1 MNLDHLRYFEVLASL
16 EHYGRAAEELD
27 ISQPTLTYAISQ
39 LEEEL
44 GVELFEKRGRRI
56 YLTRYGE
63 EFRKTV
69 SSSLSVLESGTRLI
83 KENGKNGSHITIGAI
98 RTLGS
103 TTVPKLLAS
112 FQSKVDHPVKF
123 SLNSLDGLS
132 SSILK
137 GVEEKK
143 FDFGFTAV
151 PGDPAVFETIP
162 FASSSFVVVTPLG
175 HPLSKKDEVT
185 LEETLPY
192 PQILFSP
199 AAGLRKAVDALFD
212 SINAFPK
219 ITMETEEDGV
229 IAGLAAAGFGIAVLP
244 YDPLLESLPLKIIPL
259 ASPSSCR
266 KAYLSRLK
274 GRTLPSRAESFWEE
288 AQKELLID
296 RT

>member
-1 MNLDHLRYFEVLASL
+1 MNLDHLRYFEVLAEM
-16 EHYGRAAEELD
+16 EHYGRAAEKLD

-69 SSSLSVLESGTRLI
+69 SSSLSVLDSGTRLV
-83 KENGKNGSHITIGAI
+83 KESGKNGSHITIGAI

-103 TTVPKLLAS
+103 TIVPKLLAS
-112 FQSKVDHPVKF
+112 FIDKVDYPVKF

-162 FASSSFVVVTPLG
+162 FASSSFVVVTSPG
-175 HPLSKKDEVT
+175 HPLSEKDEVT

-199 AAGLRKAVDALFD
+199 EAGLRKAVDALFD
-212 SINAFPK
+212 SINAFPE
-219 ITMETEEDGV
+219 ISMETEEDGV
-229 IAGLAAAGFGIAVLP
+229 IAGLAATGFGIAVLP
-244 YDPLLESLPLKIIPL
+244 YDPLLESLPLKILPL
-259 ASPSSCR
+259 ASPSSSR

-288 AQKELLID
+288 ARKELRIESD
-296 RT
+296 